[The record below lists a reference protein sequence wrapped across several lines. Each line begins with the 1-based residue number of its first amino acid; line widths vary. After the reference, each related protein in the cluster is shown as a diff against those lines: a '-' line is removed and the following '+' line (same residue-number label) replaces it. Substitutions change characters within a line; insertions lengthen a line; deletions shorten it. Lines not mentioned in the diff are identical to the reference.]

1 MHGGCTRPTV
11 ITPIQNHVDLDP
23 DVNNPAI
30 TYTDEQALRRRG
42 PLRLL
47 ARYTY
52 SSLSAGITSWSM
64 HIGQQAISS
73 SLARGHYL
81 ADAPGRLCRAARVL
95 DGPWVGASRHR
106 DPQGGGRRLAGVC
119 VRAESR

>member
-30 TYTDEQALRRRG
+30 TYTEEQALRRRG

-47 ARYTY
+47 ARYQAY
-52 SSLSAGITSWSM
+52 LFFPFCWDSFLEHAHWSAGHLVIAGSR
-64 HIGQQAISS
+64 
-73 SLARGHYL
+73 SL
-81 ADAPGRLCRAARVL
+81 PC
-95 DGPWVGASRHR
+95 
-106 DPQGGGRRLAGVC
+106 
-119 VRAESR
+119 